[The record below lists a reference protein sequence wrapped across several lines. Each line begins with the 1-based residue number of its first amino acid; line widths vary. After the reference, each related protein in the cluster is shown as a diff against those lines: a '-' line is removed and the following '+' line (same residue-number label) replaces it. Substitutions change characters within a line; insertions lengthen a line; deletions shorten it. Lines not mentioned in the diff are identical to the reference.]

1 MKGMVKEYYKNYKS
15 EKTDVNTSELKSLMQ
30 SEFTFP
36 IVNIHYVNCPG
47 HSSVFQ
53 SSRTI
58 EAMDAVH
65 HYNPTAARQRADC

>member
-1 MKGMVKEYYKNYKS
+1 
-15 EKTDVNTSELKSLMQ
+15 MQ

-53 SSRTI
+53 SSHTI
-58 EAMDAVH
+58 EAVEAVH
-65 HYNPTAARQRADC
+65 HEGPTAARQRADC